1 MIYKRDKRL
10 CLKAT
15 SEFRNTNKIWN
26 DYGFNQRESIG
37 STMFL
42 IRQRKPKTF
51 IEWAK
56 YYFDTGEKRLQLLK
70 NKNLSVHDRKNI
82 DYYNGRI
89 GRELADISA
98 QFAKVANISYEM
110 ALNYVCIRVL
120 DETWD
125 GYLRE
130 QSGYTAIRKECFNYK
145 NLRVV
150 ESPNYIDLTY
160 AVDFEIKYNGKPI
173 LGIQVK
179 PPTFESSK
187 LEGVADSWSQ
197 NIEKHIKYK
206 QTFKA
211 DTMFLYINEG
221 KILNREDL
229 INWLNTYI
237 LKNKEVITA

>member
-1 MIYKRDKRL
+1 MLKRDERL
-10 CLKAT
+10 RLKST
-15 SEFRNTNKIWN
+15 KEFRDTNKIWN
-26 DYGFNQRESIG
+26 DKGFNQRESIG

-51 IEWAK
+51 MEWAQ
-56 YYFDTGEKRLQLLK
+56 YYFQTGERRLQLLQ
-70 NKNLSVHDRKNI
+70 NKKLSAYERKNI

-89 GRELADISA
+89 GRELATISY
-98 QFAKVANISYEM
+98 QFAKAANISYEM

-130 QSGYTAIRKECFNYK
+130 QSGYTAIKKECSKYK
-145 NLRVV
+145 NFTVT
-150 ESPNYIDLTY
+150 EAPNFIDLTY
-160 AVDFEIKYNGKPI
+160 AVDFEIKYNGKPV

-187 LEGVADSWSQ
+187 LDGVADSWEQ
-197 NIEKHIKYK
+197 NLEKHIKYK
-206 QTFKA
+206 QKFKA
-211 DTMFLYINEG
+211 DTMFLYINGG
-221 KILNREDL
+221 KILNKEEL

-237 LKNKEVITA
+237 SKGQAVIVA